1 MFTQPFEEQSDA
13 WATLQNRPCTSDPDE
28 DAFHVLLGALDV
40 GWWIEPPVYVRP
52 RWGSEHAGQQRYHFI
67 LRRDNRMTMLSV
79 ADSSQVRTFVH
90 EYGLQVNAS
99 AN

>member
-1 MFTQPFEEQSDA
+1 MSTLPMEEQHNLKTNA
-13 WATLQNRPCTSDPDE
+13 DE
-28 DAFHVLLGALDV
+28 NTFHALLTALDV
-40 GWWIEPPVYVRP
+40 GWWIEPPVYLRS

-79 ADSSQVRTFVH
+79 ADSSQVRTFVL

-99 AN
+99 VK